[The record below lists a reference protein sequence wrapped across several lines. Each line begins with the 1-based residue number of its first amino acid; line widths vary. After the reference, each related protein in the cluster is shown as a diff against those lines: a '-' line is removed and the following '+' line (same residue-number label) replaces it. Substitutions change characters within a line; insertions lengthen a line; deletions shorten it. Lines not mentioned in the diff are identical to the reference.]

1 MKKVA
6 FVFFI
11 VSFFSIHLV
20 NAQELKEFSSDSV
33 EFLQQLNTLFQ
44 KVGDN
49 DAKDAKEIL
58 AAFSFDWHSG
68 LLTND
73 QRLLANQTC
82 TKLLHRK
89 LKTVPYFTDYLANV
103 VLLIRRNFN
112 QQNFDAFHRGVD
124 YYLKVKKTLP
134 LSAFLL
140 GSREL
145 LENYTL
151 FSSYTSSWKVRQS
164 QFSYSFDSI
173 PVVVFSSGNLVCL
186 LKNDSAN
193 IYHTRG
199 RFYPAI
205 DRWKGDGGMVY
216 WDRAGLPREDA
227 YAELATYDIMLRNTA
242 YSADSVEFHFRKFF
256 NRPLPG
262 KMNEK
267 VMSDVVPEKA
277 IYPQFTSYLPN
288 LVIENLFKGIDY
300 EGGFS
305 IEGSRVIGSG
315 NKSTDARISIKREGR
330 LQLVLRGKD
339 FIIRPDR
346 FTSQRASVAIYF
358 EGDSIYHPGLQVKY
372 SDEGRELTFIRGDEG
387 LSQSP
392 YFDSYHKINISS
404 EAIYWQLD
412 SPTMTIDK
420 IRGLS
425 NKSEAIF
432 ESSDYY
438 SIDRYN
444 ELQGIDELNP
454 INVVMNYVRHNK
466 SKEFFVYELAEY
478 MNKPEEQVR
487 ALLIRLATKG
497 FLIFDISNDRAYV
510 KDRLEEFL
518 ASNSGRRD
526 YDVIQFNS
534 MVGEQKNATLNLQ
547 NFDMNIRGVP
557 QVSLSDSSAVYIYP
571 KNREIVLKKD
581 RDFEFTGRVHAG
593 YFDFYAQ
600 KSSFEYDKFRIN
612 LPQIDSMSF
621 MVNSTTLD
629 DQGRPALIKVKN
641 VISNLSG
648 DLLIDEPHNKAGL
661 KPYSIYPVFNSKNE
675 SYVYYDKKSIQ
686 NGAYKRD
693 KFFYALDPF
702 TMDSLNNFTIEGLQF
717 AGKFSSGG
725 IIPDIRQPLKV
736 QDDYSLG
743 FVKPLSAEG
752 VPVYGGKG
760 TFYSNVKLSNR
771 GLQGNGTLK
780 FLTSTSTSDNFL
792 FLPDRMTAEAK
803 TFDLAASIAVSEV
816 PQINVLNS
824 LISWMPYADSMI
836 VSNKEPEKIH
846 MFNNKTELN
855 GSVTLTDKGLTG
867 SGVMDFED
875 ARTTAKLYSFFSNS
889 FTSETAGFLLFTPD
903 KKNVAISVSN
913 FKLLIDFSR
922 RNGKFSN
929 VGANSK
935 IEFPF
940 NNYSCNLDEFEWM
953 MDKKQLVMLNNI
965 PGEEERLRNM
975 SMNDLMAMK
984 PKGSEY
990 ISTDPKQ
997 DSLRFFALKATY
1009 DLRENLLHAEDA
1021 RIIRIAD
1028 AAIFPGDGK
1037 ITVNKEGHIQQLT
1050 GAGIITN
1057 TESKFHHIYDASV
1070 NIASR
1075 NKYSAKGLYDY
1086 KPIEGSP
1093 EIIHFDLVAVDTS
1106 KQSYAYAHISD
1117 SAKFL
1122 LSPYFDF
1129 QGDITLHAA
1138 KEFLSFDGGFRLKNE
1153 CDTKQDQWI
1162 KFACELN
1169 PANIHIRLPE
1179 KIKNI
1184 KNEDVE
1190 VGLLYSTVNN
1200 KLYSAF
1206 LKKAEMFSDPALISA
1221 GGVATFDRTLFQYQV
1236 ADSAKL
1242 NDPGLPGTMLSLDA
1256 EKCIL
1261 SGDGTVNLSND
1272 LGQVKLQTTGSVKHY
1287 IIPDSTITSIFSTLD
1302 FYFSDE
1308 ALKVLVADLAAV
1320 NLKAADLNDITYKRG
1335 LTALTG
1341 KDEAAKLVSEVS
1353 SFGVYRRFPDELN
1366 HTLVL
1371 SKVNMSWNPDI
1382 KSFISYGQ
1390 IGISNI
1396 QKEAINKYTDGF
1408 VEVGRRRSGDI
1419 INLYFE
1425 LSPTVWYF
1433 FSYSNGIMQA
1443 MSSNKAFN
1451 EALTSVKDDKR
1462 RKKVADKEKAYQYI
1476 VSTNDKR
1483 NTFLRK
1489 MRSVKAKEEE

>member
-1 MKKVA
+1 MKRVLLI
-6 FVFFI
+6 FFLI
-11 VSFFSIHLV
+11 CISFLSGV
-20 NAQELKEFSSDSV
+20 NAQEIKVFSSDSV
-33 EFLQQLNTLFQ
+33 EFLQELNTLFQ

-58 AAFSFDWHSG
+58 AAFSFDWNSG
-68 LLTND
+68 LLKED
-73 QRLLANQTC
+73 QRQLVNKTC
-82 TKLLHRK
+82 NKLLERK
-89 LKTVPYFTDYLANV
+89 LKMVPYFTNYLSNV
-103 VLLIRRNFN
+103 ALLIRRNFD
-112 QQNFDAFHRGVD
+112 QKNFEAFHKGVEF
-124 YYLKVKKTLP
+124 YLGVKKTIP
-134 LSAFLL
+134 LSGYLE

-145 LENYTL
+145 LESYTL
-151 FSSYTSSWKVRQS
+151 FSSYTSTWKVRQA
-164 QFSYSFDSI
+164 QFSFSFDTI

-186 LKNDSAN
+186 LKKDSAN
-193 IYHTRG
+193 IFQTRG

-205 DRWKGDGGMVY
+205 DRWKGNGGIVY
-216 WDRAGLPREDA
+216 WDRAALSRDDA
-227 YAELATYDIMLRNTA
+227 YAELSDYDILLRNTT
-242 YSADSVEFHFRKFF
+242 YSADSVSFHYRKYF

-262 KMNEK
+262 KLSEK

-300 EGGFS
+300 EGGFT
-305 IEGSRVIGSG
+305 IEGARVIGSG
-315 NKSTDARISIKREGR
+315 NKSTNARIFIKRSGK
-330 LQLVLRGKD
+330 LQMVLRGQD

-346 FTSQRASVAIYF
+346 FTSQRASVAIFF
-358 EGDSIYHPGLQVKY
+358 EGDSVYHPGLQVKF
-372 SDEGRELTFIRGDEG
+372 SEENREITLIRGEEG

-392 YFDSYHKINISS
+392 YFDSYHKVNILA
-404 EAIYWQLD
+404 EAIYWHLD
-412 SPTMTIDK
+412 EHTMTIDK

-425 NKSEAIF
+425 NKSEATF
-432 ESSDYY
+432 ESADYY
-438 SIDRYN
+438 SRDRYD

-454 INVVMNYVRHNK
+454 INVVMNYVSRNK
-466 SKEFFVYELAEY
+466 SKEFFVYELAEF

-497 FLIFDISNDRAYV
+497 FLIFDIPNDRAYV
-510 KDRLEEFL
+510 KDRLQEFL

-534 MVGEQKNATLNLQ
+534 LVGEQKNATLNLQ
-547 NFDMNIRGVP
+547 NFDLVIRGVP

-571 KNREIVLKKD
+571 KNREIILKKD
-581 RDFEFTGRVHAG
+581 RDFEFAGRVHAG
-593 YFDFYAQ
+593 YFNFFAQ

-621 MVNSTTLD
+621 MVNSTILD
-629 DQGRPALIKVKN
+629 DQGRPMMIKVKN

-693 KFFYALDPF
+693 KFFYAVDPF

-736 QDDYSLG
+736 QDDFSLG

-771 GLQGNGTLK
+771 GLEGKGTLK
-780 FLTSTSTSDNFL
+780 FLSSTSSSDNYL
-792 FLPDRMTAEAK
+792 FLPDKLTADAK
-803 TFDLAASIAVSEV
+803 TFNLSPSSGETEV
-816 PQINVLNS
+816 PEANVLNS
-824 LISWMPYADSMI
+824 LISWMPYSDSMV
-836 VSNKEPEKIH
+836 VSNKTPEKIH
-846 MFNNKTELN
+846 MFRNKTELN
-855 GSVTLTDKGLTG
+855 GSVILTNRGLTG
-867 SGVMDFED
+867 SGVMEFED
-875 ARTTAKLYSFFSNS
+875 AQTTAKLYSFYANS
-889 FTSETAGFLLFTPD
+889 FSSETAGFLLFTPD
-903 KKNVAISVSN
+903 KQNVAISVSN
-913 FKLLIDFSR
+913 FKLLIDFTQR
-922 RNGKFSN
+922 IGKFRN

-935 IEFPF
+935 VEFPF
-940 NNYSCNLDEFEWM
+940 NNYTCNLDEFEWL
-953 MDKKQLVMLNNI
+953 MDNKQLAMLNHI

-975 SMNDLMAMK
+975 SMDDLLAMK
-984 PKGSEY
+984 QKGSEY

-1009 DLRENLLHAEDA
+1009 DIRENLLHAEDA
-1021 RIIRIAD
+1021 RIIRVAD

-1037 ITVNKEGHIQQLT
+1037 LTVNKDGYIQKLI
-1050 GAGIITN
+1050 GAAIIAN

-1075 NKYSAKGLYDY
+1075 NRYSAKGLYDY

-1106 KQSYAYAHISD
+1106 RQTYAYAHLSD
-1117 SAKFL
+1117 SARFL

-1138 KEFLSFDGGFRLKNE
+1138 KEYLNFNGGFRLKND
-1153 CDTKQDQWI
+1153 CDSKMDEWI

-1169 PANIHIRLPE
+1169 PANIRIRLPE
-1179 KIKNI
+1179 KIKNLR
-1184 KNEDVE
+1184 NEDIE
-1190 VGLLYSTVNN
+1190 ASLLYSTVNN
-1200 KLYSAF
+1200 KVYASYLQ
-1206 LKKAEMFSDPALISA
+1206 KAEMFSDPAIISA
-1221 GGVATFDRTLFQYQV
+1221 HGTVKFDRTLFQYQV
-1236 ADSAKL
+1236 ADSARLDDPNMPGSIL
-1242 NDPGLPGTMLSLDA
+1242 NLDA

-1261 SGDGTVNLSND
+1261 SGEGTVNLCSD
-1272 LGQVKLQTTGSVKHY
+1272 LGQVDLLTIGSVKHF
-1287 IIPDSTITSIFSTLD
+1287 IVPDSTIANVFATLD

-1308 ALKVLVADLAAV
+1308 ALKVFISDLALV
-1320 NLKAADLNDITYKRG
+1320 NLKATDLNDITYKRG
-1335 LTALTG
+1335 LIALTG
-1341 KDEAAKLVSEVS
+1341 KEAAAKLISEVS
-1353 SFGVYRRFPDELN
+1353 SYGVYRRFPDELN
-1366 HTLVL
+1366 HSLVL
-1371 SKVNMSWNPDI
+1371 SQVRMVWNPNI
-1382 KSFISYGQ
+1382 KSFVSIGN

-1396 QKEAINKYTDGF
+1396 QKEAINKYTEGF
-1408 VEVGRRRSGDI
+1408 VEIGRKRSGDV
-1419 INLYFE
+1419 INAYFE
-1425 LSPTVWYF
+1425 LSPSLWYF

-1443 MSSNKAFN
+1443 ISSNKSFN
-1451 EALTSVKDDKR
+1451 EAMTSVKDDKR
-1462 RKKVADKEKAYQYI
+1462 RLKVKDKEKAYQFI
-1476 VSTNDKR
+1476 VSTNEKK

-1489 MRSVKAKEEE
+1489 MKSVKVKEEE